1 MDCIMKITYLSHSGF
16 LVELQ
21 HSYLLFDYYRGEIPE
36 LNKSKVLYIFV
47 SHKHEDHYSFSI
59 WNLKDE
65 YPKVKYILSKDV
77 PFTENVRKK
86 RGLTDDILPHTLRV
100 NGNNHYSFDELEIST
115 LKSTDAGVA
124 FLVET
129 EGVKIYHS
137 GDLNLW
143 AWKDADEEYNRK
155 MRQLY
160 CMQIDKMKD
169 EIPDVAFFPL
179 DSRQEE
185 YAYEGLDYFRK
196 MVDARHIFPMHTWGK
211 YEIISLYKKER
222 KETPNIEKVYEIK
235 KEGESFQIL

>member
-143 AWKDADEEYNRK
+143 AWKDADEEYNK
-155 MRQLY
+155 
-160 CMQIDKMKD
+160 
-169 EIPDVAFFPL
+169 EVEA
-179 DSRQEE
+179 
-185 YAYEGLDYFRK
+185 
-196 MVDARHIFPMHTWGK
+196 GK
-211 YEIISLYKKER
+211 IISQEPPR
-222 KETPNIEKVYEIK
+222 R
-235 KEGESFQIL
+235 ESLHCEFLRFESRF